1 MLGFFASKPND
12 NDEFLCLGL
21 SQHGGWVMNLFFG
34 WNDLNMSFHKC
45 MKTPGTLKTSSF
57 KMIPDIYS
65 EQVGQNSECQVI
77 TQPDGQNWKD
87 TSSLK

>member
-1 MLGFFASKPND
+1 
-12 NDEFLCLGL
+12 
-21 SQHGGWVMNLFFG
+21 
-34 WNDLNMSFHKC
+34 
-45 MKTPGTLKTSSF
+45 
-57 KMIPDIYS
+57 MIPDIYS